1 MSTAE
6 RLENKNTT
14 TANGGGQYLTF
25 ILAGEE
31 YGVEILR
38 VQEIRG
44 LMKTTPIPN
53 APHYL
58 VGVINLRGSIVP
70 IVDLRARFGMEP
82 KEADATTVV
91 IIAHLEREGE
101 AGIIGIVVDAVSEV
115 YNVDAKD
122 CQAPPDFGDLISEQF
137 VNGLVSIDEKM
148 IMLLDIDL
156 LLDAR
161 IVASSTQESM
171 QADTQQNTQEAM
183 QEET

>member
-1 MSTAE
+1 MNTAE
-6 RLENKNTT
+6 KLENKN
-14 TANGGGQYLTF
+14 ASVSKGGGQYLTF

-53 APHYL
+53 SPHYL
-58 VGVINLRGSIVP
+58 VGVINLRGCIVP
-70 IVDLRARFGMEP
+70 IVDLRARFGIEP

-101 AGIIGIVVDAVSEV
+101 SGIIGIVVDAVSEV

-122 CQAPPDFGDLISEQF
+122 CQAPPDFGDVISEQF

-161 IVASSTQESM
+161 VAASTTGEHTPEAAQEG
-171 QADTQQNTQEAM
+171 T
-183 QEET
+183 